1 MKGKFIMQNKEYK
14 SRLRK
19 IREMKGMSRRQL
31 EQISGV
37 SQSGIA
43 SYENDEKDLESASFK
58 TILKLAKALNVKI
71 KDITGEE

>member
-19 IREMKGMSRRQL
+19 IREMKGMTRRQL

-58 TILKLAKALNVKI
+58 TILKLAKALDVKI